1 MPPDSR
7 ALAWCRRCSWFLNGL
22 DNQVTVDTDISV
34 QQAEWYVVQ
43 TKPKQEFRALEQL
56 QNQNYDCFLPT
67 LQINKIR
74 RGKLVTDTE
83 PLFSRYLFIR
93 LDTVTVN
100 WNPIRSTR
108 GVSNLVAFGG
118 RFATLPG
125 TYIEALQSAPESLP
139 PDLFEPGDQV
149 TITDGPFAGW
159 EGLYQLPDGEA
170 RAFVL
175 IELMRQPQKLSFAL
189 ETLRKTS

>member
-1 MPPDSR
+1 VTSDSDLLP
-7 ALAWCRRCSWFLNGL
+7 A
-22 DNQVTVDTDISV
+22 D
-34 QQAEWYVVQ
+34 WYVVQ

-56 QNQNYDCFLPT
+56 QNQHYHCFLPT
-67 LQINKIR
+67 LQIKKIR
-74 RGKLVTDTE
+74 RGKLTVETE

-93 LDTVTVN
+93 LDSVTTD
-100 WNPIRSTR
+100 WSPIRSTR

-118 RFATLPG
+118 RFATLPHA
-125 TYIEALQSAPESLP
+125 YIAALQNGP
-139 PDLFEPGDQV
+139 PNYVPQNLFDPGEPV
-149 TITDGPFAGW
+149 TINDGPFAGF

-189 ETLRKTS
+189 ETLRKAS